1 MKEWVT
7 NIILFVLLATVIDL
21 LLPNTAFIKYVKLV
35 MGLLLIAIVITPVFK
50 LLDTDFETLI
60 ESIPS
65 IEGEVEKKME
75 NSLEM
80 QKKEIQASQHAYIL
94 EETASMLRESAEEEL
109 MEKYGLQIEK
119 IELEMD
125 AKNGVSPDNLTKITV
140 FLKKQEENEETE
152 TAVAKVEK
160 IIIDTSSPPSDQI
173 TLKDSGE
180 IAAFLA
186 AKWGV
191 EEKKVE
197 IVGEGGAR

>member
-1 MKEWVT
+1 MKEWVA

-60 ESIPS
+60 ESVPS

>member
-1 MKEWVT
+1 
-7 NIILFVLLATVIDL
+7 
-21 LLPNTAFIKYVKLV
+21 
-35 MGLLLIAIVITPVFK
+35 
-50 LLDTDFETLI
+50 
-60 ESIPS
+60 
-65 IEGEVEKKME
+65 
-75 NSLEM
+75 M
-80 QKKEIQASQHAYIL
+80 Q
-94 EETASMLRESAEEEL
+94 
-109 MEKYGLQIEK
+109 
-119 IELEMD
+119 
-125 AKNGVSPDNLTKITV
+125 KNGVSPDNLTKITV
-140 FLKKQEENEETE
+140 FLKKQEESEETE

>member
-1 MKEWVT
+1 
-7 NIILFVLLATVIDL
+7 
-21 LLPNTAFIKYVKLV
+21 

-60 ESIPS
+60 ESVPS

>member
-1 MKEWVT
+1 MKEWVA

-35 MGLLLIAIVITPVFK
+35 MGLLLITIVITPVFK

-60 ESIPS
+60 ESVPS

>member
-1 MKEWVT
+1 
-7 NIILFVLLATVIDL
+7 
-21 LLPNTAFIKYVKLV
+21 

-60 ESIPS
+60 ESVPS

-125 AKNGVSPDNLTKITV
+125 AKKRYFAG
-140 FLKKQEENEETE
+140 
-152 TAVAKVEK
+152 
-160 IIIDTSSPPSDQI
+160 
-173 TLKDSGE
+173 
-180 IAAFLA
+180 
-186 AKWGV
+186 
-191 EEKKVE
+191 
-197 IVGEGGAR
+197 

>member
-1 MKEWVT
+1 M
-7 NIILFVLLATVIDL
+7 ATVIDL

-60 ESIPS
+60 ESVPS

>member
-60 ESIPS
+60 ESVPS

>member
-60 ESIPS
+60 ESVPS

-140 FLKKQEENEETE
+140 FLKKQEESEETE